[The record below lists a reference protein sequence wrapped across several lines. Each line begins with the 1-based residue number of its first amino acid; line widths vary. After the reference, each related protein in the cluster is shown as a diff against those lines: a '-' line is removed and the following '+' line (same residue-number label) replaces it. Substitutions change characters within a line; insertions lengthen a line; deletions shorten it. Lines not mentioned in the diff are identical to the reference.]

1 MMYMR
6 KDEILATMQ
15 VEKKKNNKVSD
26 YRFYDDSKS
35 RALAKAVEHCLL
47 EEKVASFKKIDEMTE
62 LVKQNF
68 NNVCISVYGKVVIFN
83 SVGDIVIQFSENNKK
98 DPSIINTTE
107 VFINEDESVRGLS
120 KSYTMV
126 KVTNPVTSLEK
137 GYTEEELSRCELDS
151 RDEISVSDM
160 SADEV
165 ALYKKMVICSSLM
178 KPIMQRLNREKYAEE
193 VSQQLSS
200 MFNESEK
207 RTQEDLKK
215 VSM

>member
-26 YRFYDDSKS
+26 YRFYDDPKS
-35 RALAKAVEHCLL
+35 RVLAKAVEHCLL

>member
-1 MMYMR
+1 MR

-193 VSQQLSS
+193 VSQQFSS

>member
-1 MMYMR
+1 MR

>member
-1 MMYMR
+1 
-6 KDEILATMQ
+6 
-15 VEKKKNNKVSD
+15 
-26 YRFYDDSKS
+26 
-35 RALAKAVEHCLL
+35 
-47 EEKVASFKKIDEMTE
+47 MTE

-193 VSQQLSS
+193 VSQQFSS